1 MNRNSTSEEQALKAT
16 TFISSNSRVRGR
28 GRGRGRGRAD
38 RGNRDGGNKEGC
50 GNFRGN
56 DYVKGRGRDFDNPK

>member
-1 MNRNSTSEEQALKAT
+1 MNRNSTSEEQALKAS

-56 DYVKGRGRDFDNPK
+56 DYGKAEEGI